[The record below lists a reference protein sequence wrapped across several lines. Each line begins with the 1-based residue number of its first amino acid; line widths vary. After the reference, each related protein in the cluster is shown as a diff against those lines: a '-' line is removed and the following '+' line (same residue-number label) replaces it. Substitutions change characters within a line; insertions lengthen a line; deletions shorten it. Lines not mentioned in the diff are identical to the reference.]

1 MANAISNITLCN
13 VNITPTHQLDFANET
28 AQTAYFYS
36 HKVVNY
42 PNCRY
47 QPRTA
52 TIRIKAYVDDVQNCN
67 YGYYTNTY
75 NTTSKTFYF
84 WIVSKNYISRGVT
97 ELTIQ
102 IDVFQTWL
110 FTFNF
115 KPCFVER
122 EHVADDSFGANTLP
136 EDFELGD
143 YVTYM
148 NHEVAELAD
157 VPCFIVAL
165 TDTSSGTIGGIYGA
179 TYSGFTLKYYSFGA
193 TDAINTLI
201 TDLCNQ
207 GKGDSIAFIFAFPK
221 GLLDTTYSDGQVIS
235 SFAGTVRKRIS
246 VSYDDE
252 IHNFA
257 FNGRSYTPFNN
268 KIYTYPYNMLVVK
281 NSSGSNVVLKEE
293 LWQDKSTKLFDIAS
307 VLTQNPVVSITPL
320 FYDGKEYAYDD
331 SVTMDDYG
339 LCSWN
344 NDNYANWFAQHQHS
358 INAQSTNATVSM
370 QSKNTVANNNYENAL
385 SRRDTSAEKG
395 ALNTAIGTLTS
406 LGRGN
411 VMGAVA
417 NGVGGGVNTYLDYNQ
432 ASQNAQN
439 DLQNSNLLNTTDYE
453 NNIRSLVGSV
463 QDAQIQPNTAKGSTS
478 GCGLDMARQT
488 ATFWIQQVAIKP
500 EYAAIIDMHWNM
512 FGYKVNKVK
521 LPQFNSRQKWNY
533 LKTVNCSVFGE
544 LPHEDAQELNNIFN
558 NGLTVWHSESE
569 LNLHEYYQ
577 ANPYATT

>member
-1 MANAISNITLCN
+1 MQCKYNSNSSTR
-13 VNITPTHQLDFANET
+13 FANET

-42 PNCRY
+42 PKCRY

-52 TIRIKAYVDDVQNCN
+52 TIRISAYVDDVQNCN

-75 NTTSKTFYF
+75 NTTAKTFYF
-84 WIVSKNYISRGVT
+84 WIVAKNFVARGTT

-148 NHEVAELAD
+148 NKEVTELAD

-179 TYSGFTLKYYSFGA
+179 NYSGFTLKYYSFGA

-207 GKGDSIAFIFAFPK
+207 GKGDSIAFIFTFPK
-221 GLLDTTYSDGQVIS
+221 GLLTSTYSDGETIA

-246 VSYDDE
+246 CSYDDE
-252 IHNFA
+252 VHDFS

-293 LWQDKSTKLFDIAS
+293 LFMDKNQKLFDIAS
-307 VLTQNPVVSITPL
+307 VLTQNPVISITPL
-320 FYDGKEYAYDD
+320 FYDGKENAYDD
-331 SVTMDDYG
+331 SLTMADYG

-370 QSKNTVANNNYENAL
+370 QSKNTVASNNYENAL

-395 ALNTAIGTLTS
+395 ALTTAIGTLTS

-411 VMGAVA
+411 VMGAAA
-417 NGVGGGVNTYLDYNQ
+417 NGIGGAANTYLDYSQ

-453 NNIRSLVGSV
+453 NNIRSLVASV

-521 LPQFNSRQKWNY
+521 LPQFKSRQKWNY

-544 LPHEDAQELNNIFN
+544 LPHEDADELNNMFN